1 MVFINQPSSACETV
15 KRFLT
20 YFLQQKIDQRS
31 IFIQS
36 WQVSESKY
44 FPPAGVD
51 TGTSGYLF

>member
-1 MVFINQPSSACETV
+1 MVFIIQLSSACETV
-15 KRFLT
+15 KRFST
-20 YFLQQKIDQRS
+20 FFLEQKIDQRS

-36 WQVSESKY
+36 WQVSVSKY